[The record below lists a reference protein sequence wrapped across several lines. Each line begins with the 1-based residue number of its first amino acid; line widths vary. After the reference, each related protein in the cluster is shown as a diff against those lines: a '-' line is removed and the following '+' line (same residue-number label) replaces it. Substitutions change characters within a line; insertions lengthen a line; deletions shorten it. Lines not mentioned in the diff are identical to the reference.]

1 MLFHK
6 NKFQSL
12 LFYLF
17 IFSFLLFSCT
27 PLKKITYLQDKSSK
41 SDTVKLK
48 ESYNEYRIKA
58 NDELF
63 IQIQSIDEKVNSYFN
78 YEKTNQYVQTYSG
91 VYLIGYTVN
100 DSGYVYLPT
109 IDKVK
114 VIGLTVN
121 QAKDTIQSKVNQYIS
136 GVSVNVKLG
145 NFKITV
151 LGEVNRPGTYY
162 IINSRF
168 TIFEAIGL
176 AGDLNI
182 YGNRMNVKI
191 IHSNDNN
198 RVSVVDLTD
207 KRLINTSE
215 YYLLPNDIIY
225 VEATKSKIYGTTPFP
240 FATILATLSTLI
252 LLMSYL
258 KK

>member
-1 MLFHK
+1 M
-6 NKFQSL
+6 
-12 LFYLF
+12 
-17 IFSFLLFSCT
+17 
-27 PLKKITYLQDKSSK
+27 QDKTASGDTSK
-41 SDTVKLK
+41 PK

-78 YEKTNQYVQTYSG
+78 YERTNQYLNTNSG
-91 VYLIGYTVN
+91 VFLIGNTVN
-100 DSGYVYLPT
+100 DSGFVYLPT

-114 VIGLTVN
+114 VIGLTIN
-121 QAKDTIQSKVNQYIS
+121 QAKDTIQSRVNQYIS

-151 LGEVNRPGTYY
+151 LGEVNRPGTIY
-162 IINSRF
+162 IPNSRL

-176 AGDLNI
+176 AGDLSI

-198 RVSVVDLTD
+198 RISVVDLTD
-207 KRLINTSE
+207 KRLIYSSE

-225 VEATKSKIYGTTPFP
+225 VEATKSKVYGTTPFP
-240 FATILATLSTLI
+240 FVTILTAISTLI
-252 LLMSYL
+252 LLFNVL

>member
-1 MLFHK
+1 M
-6 NKFQSL
+6 
-12 LFYLF
+12 
-17 IFSFLLFSCT
+17 
-27 PLKKITYLQDKSSK
+27 QDKTASGDTSK
-41 SDTVKLK
+41 PK

-78 YEKTNQYVQTYSG
+78 YDKTNQYVQTYSG

-109 IDKVK
+109 IDKVLVK
-114 VIGLTVN
+114 GLTVN
-121 QAKDTIQSKVNQYIS
+121 QAKDTIQSKVNQFIS

-176 AGDLNI
+176 AGDLNL
-182 YGNRMNVKI
+182 YGNRLNVKI

-198 RVSVVDLTD
+198 RISVVDLTD
-207 KRLINTSE
+207 KKLIYSSE

-225 VEATKSKIYGTTPFP
+225 VEATKSKIYGTNPFP
-240 FATILATLSTLI
+240 LATIVAAMSTLI
-252 LLMSYL
+252 LLLSYF